1 MTLIFMH
8 VCYKVIYIINSY
20 CDTEKMYIKDFQ
32 LYIPVFCL
40 SKYETAFGNFFSA
53 TYNNDFS
60 DADQAKQP
68 NWAEQTK
75 KYICKGVKNH

>member
-1 MTLIFMH
+1 MTLILRMSAT
-8 VCYKVIYIINSY
+8 KLYIINSFG
-20 CDTEKMYIKDFQ
+20 DTEKMYIKDFQ

-75 KYICKGVKNH
+75 KYIIM